1 MLGIDA
7 PVTNQ
12 RDTKGASMAENS
24 RPRARNKSRLP
35 VIVMFAISVNGTA
48 AAADALSDVAARKL
62 LNARSC
68 NACHGIDEVRLGPS
82 FRAVALRY
90 AAAPESSV
98 DWLAQKI
105 IVGGAGSWGFVPM
118 ISNPG
123 VSPAEAR
130 AIADWI
136 LTLQERIPAS

>member
-7 PVTNQ
+7 PMTSQ
-12 RDTKGASMAENS
+12 RDTEGASMGVKS
-24 RPRARNKSRLP
+24 RPRARNKTRLP
-35 VIVMFAISVNGTA
+35 VIVVFAISFYGTA

-90 AAAPESSV
+90 ADAPESSV

-130 AIADWI
+130 AIVDWI